1 MKGHLKKIYRFK
13 KDEICSRL
21 NEFKTLWSDAD
32 DEDLFEELAFCILT
46 PQTKAKVCWNAIER
60 LKEQGLLFKGNV
72 EQIVKRLFD
81 VRFKNKKAQ
90 YIVDARKFFTN
101 DGKICMKPGLRQFE
115 NDIHPDRKEAPPF
128 IPFRNWRFLTG
139 FGWGKKTRVGSKAP
153 PELPNGVYACREWL
167 VQNIKGIGYK
177 EASHFLRNIGFGE
190 NIAILDRHIL
200 KNLRLLGVIEEIP
213 ESIRRVKYLQI
224 EKDMAGFARKIDIPI
239 SHLDLL
245 FWYKETGEI
254 FK

>member
-1 MKGHLKKIYRFK
+1 VRGHLKKIYRFK
-13 KDEICSRL
+13 RDEICSRL

-60 LKEQGLLFKGNV
+60 LKEQGLLFKGNA
-72 EQIVKRLFD
+72 EQIVKRSFD

-101 DGKICMKPGLRQFE
+101 DGKICMKAALKQW
-115 NDIHPDRKEAPPF
+115 NDD
-128 IPFRNWRFLTG
+128 
-139 FGWGKKTRVGSKAP
+139 
-153 PELPNGVYACREWL
+153 VYTCREWL

-190 NIAILDRHIL
+190 KIAILDRHIL

-213 ESIRRVKYLQI
+213 ESISRGKYLQI